1 MIGVC
6 CPGTAF
12 LLTHLKVMS
21 LNDVVESVV
30 AYTVLFSE
38 VLPVHAPELV
48 APDTAVFLADAFDI
62 LHDEGLF
69 RQFAKKAVPVLIV
82 GLGTYTKQLTLRR
95 DGIFLHVAGVKPT
108 DYLVPAFFKSI
119 P

>member
-12 LLTHLKVMS
+12 LLTHLKVMF
-21 LNDVVESVV
+21 LNDVIEPVV
-30 AYTVLFSE
+30 AYAVLFSE
-38 VLPVHAPELV
+38 VLLVHAPELV
-48 APDTAVFLADAFDI
+48 TPDTTVFLADAFDI
-62 LHDEGLF
+62 LHNESLF
-69 RQFAKKAVPVLIV
+69 CQFTEKTVSVLIV

>member
-6 CPGTAF
+6 RLGTAF

-30 AYTVLFSE
+30 AYAVLFSE

-69 RQFAKKAVPVLIV
+69 RQFAKKGVPVLIV

-108 DYLVPAFFKSI
+108 NYLVPAFFKSI